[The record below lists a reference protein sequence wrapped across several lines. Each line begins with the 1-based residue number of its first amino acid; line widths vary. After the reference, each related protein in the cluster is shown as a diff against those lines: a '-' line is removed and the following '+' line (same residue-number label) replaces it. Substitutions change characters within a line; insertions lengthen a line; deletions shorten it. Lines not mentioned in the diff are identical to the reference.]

1 MNSLFEQLTNQ
12 MREAIESAI
21 SLALHAKN
29 NEATPL
35 HVTWGLI
42 TNSAS
47 ILNQVFNKMNID
59 KSAIELEIKSEVQ
72 KLPTVSQVSKETITL
87 SRSLVES
94 LQKAEGLM
102 KQKGD
107 SYLSVDTWL
116 LANIDVD
123 PLKKILAKYL
133 DVLQFKKKS

>member
-21 SLALHAKN
+21 SLALHSKN

-72 KLPTVSQVSKETITL
+72 KLPTVSHVTKENIVV
-87 SRSLVES
+87 SRSLVET

-102 KQKGD
+102 KQKRD
-107 SYLSVDTWL
+107 
-116 LANIDVD
+116 
-123 PLKKILAKYL
+123 
-133 DVLQFKKKS
+133 